1 MKQSTFPRML
11 AVVAGLALAAGTAL
25 AQGYPTKPVNLM
37 VPYPAGGPSDAIA
50 RIMNTPLG
58 KELGQQVLV
67 ENLGGVS
74 GALGAQKVLAAPA
87 DGLYVFQGSPNE
99 VILAPLANAAVKLRT
114 EDFRLVHPVADA
126 VMVFVTR
133 KDLPVN
139 SVDELIALARKSSD
153 RPLTYG
159 SVGIGSLYHL
169 ILENVQ
175 TSTGVK
181 LAHVPYKGNA
191 PLLQDL
197 GGGQVDFAVLVY
209 SAAMGA
215 LAEQG
220 RIKVIGQLGAQRSD
234 LLKNVPTAGEG
245 QALKGFAYK
254 IWTGFMVPKSTP
266 EDVVVRLHGAIGK
279 ALQDPGVR
287 SRRHGRAAHAG
298 VQHLCPCEPAPRQD
312 ARLRPRWP
320 HGHAAGGGAALCE
333 APQFRRHRVPDLPA
347 SGRGRRRRAR
357 DDRGRPVGAIS
368 HAGACSACTT
378 GRARAAVDYGRAM
391 PCW

>member
-1 MKQSTFPRML
+1 MTFATTRRASL
-11 AVVAGLALAAGTAL
+11 FASLALAAGL
-25 AQGYPTKPVNLM
+25 ASAQAFPNKPVNLM

-50 RIMNTPLG
+50 RIMNAPLG

-74 GALGAQKVLAAPA
+74 GALAAQKVLAAPS
-87 DGLYVFQGSPNE
+87 DGYYVFQGSPNE
-99 VILAPLANAAVKLRT
+99 VILSPLANAAVKLRT

-133 KDLPVN
+133 KDLGVN
-139 SVDELIALARKSSD
+139 SVDELIALARKSAD
-153 RPLTYG
+153 KPLTYG
-159 SVGIGSLYHL
+159 SVGVGSLYHL

-175 TSTGVK
+175 AQTGVK

-191 PLLQDL
+191 PLLQDI

-220 RIKVIGQLGAQRSD
+220 KMKVIGQLGAQRSE

-245 QALKGFAYK
+245 QALKNFSYK

-266 EDVVVRLHGAIGK
+266 EDVVTRLHAAIGK
-279 ALQDPGVR
+279 TLQSPDVR
-287 SRRHGRAAHAG
+287 AQLAAQTQVASAPMTLAESAKFFEAETARYRAIAK
-298 VQHLCPCEPAPRQD
+298 QINLQ
-312 ARLRPRWP
+312 
-320 HGHAAGGGAALCE
+320 
-333 APQFRRHRVPDLPA
+333 PQ
-347 SGRGRRRRAR
+347 
-357 DDRGRPVGAIS
+357 
-368 HAGACSACTT
+368 
-378 GRARAAVDYGRAM
+378 
-391 PCW
+391 

>member
-1 MKQSTFPRML
+1 MSLFRRSFIL
-11 AVVAGLALAAGTAL
+11 AVSLLLGTGAAL
-25 AQGYPTKPVNLM
+25 AQSWPSKPVNLM

-50 RIMNTPLG
+50 RIFFNPLG

-87 DGLYVFQGSPNE
+87 DGYFIFQGSPNE
-99 VILAPLANAAVKLRT
+99 VILSPLANAAVKLKA

-133 KDLPVN
+133 KDLAVN
-139 SVDELIALARKSSD
+139 NVDELIALARKSAD
-153 RPLTYG
+153 KPLTYG

-175 TSTGVK
+175 ATTGVK

-191 PLLQDL
+191 PLLQDI

-220 RIKVIGQLGAQRSD
+220 RMKVIGQLGAQRSE
-234 LLKNVPTAGEG
+234 LLKNVPAASEG
-245 QALKGFAYK
+245 QALKNFSYK
-254 IWTGFMVPKSTP
+254 IWTGFMVPKNTP
-266 EDVVVRLHGAIGK
+266 EDIVVRLHAAIGK
-279 ALQDPGVR
+279 TLKDPALLAQLAAQTQVASAPMTLAESAKFFEAETAR
-287 SRRHGRAAHAG
+287 YRAIAK
-298 VQHLCPCEPAPRQD
+298 QINLQ
-312 ARLRPRWP
+312 
-320 HGHAAGGGAALCE
+320 
-333 APQFRRHRVPDLPA
+333 PQ
-347 SGRGRRRRAR
+347 
-357 DDRGRPVGAIS
+357 
-368 HAGACSACTT
+368 
-378 GRARAAVDYGRAM
+378 
-391 PCW
+391 